1 MVCLAAAA
9 AAAAA
14 GSAAGSA
21 AAELLSSGPQAFLL
35 TLNSTQKHFAGRHKK
50 RQASISSCEDV
61 ASSSRHCVGCGT
73 KCTPPPNHTKANTMH
88 NVAYVIGQH
97 CCLTSL

>member
-1 MVCLAAAA
+1 VACVKAAD

-35 TLNSTQKHFAGRHKK
+35 TLNYKQKQFAGKHQK
-50 RQASISSCEDV
+50 RQASISS
-61 ASSSRHCVGCGT
+61 
-73 KCTPPPNHTKANTMH
+73 
-88 NVAYVIGQH
+88 
-97 CCLTSL
+97 